1 MDLMFTV
8 VFFFSVSTCP
18 PPAPPPQKTTI
29 EQQQKIPCYQYQ
41 LSKLYFSYAIV
52 YEIMNKSFVFC
63 K

>member
-1 MDLMFTV
+1 MMFTV
-8 VFFFSVSTCP
+8 FCFFFLFL
-18 PPAPPPQKTTI
+18 PAHPQPPQKNPTI